1 MINPSS
7 VRFGG
12 AAKRLLAHRGLWK
25 EVNYAFAIVTYLCS
39 CLFFV
44 VGLRELIGSGASM
57 KVTDDLLV
65 ALWFLLQGVFLFGLT
80 WVVERRRR
88 GSPISFPDR
97 RNDR

>member
-1 MINPSS
+1 MINPLS

-12 AAKRLLAHRGLWK
+12 SAKRLLAHRGLWK

-44 VGLRELIGSGASM
+44 VGLRELIASGATM

-65 ALWFLLQGVFLFGLT
+65 ALWFLLQGVFLFALT
-80 WVVERRRR
+80 WVVERRRQDT
-88 GSPISFPDR
+88 PIGFPDR